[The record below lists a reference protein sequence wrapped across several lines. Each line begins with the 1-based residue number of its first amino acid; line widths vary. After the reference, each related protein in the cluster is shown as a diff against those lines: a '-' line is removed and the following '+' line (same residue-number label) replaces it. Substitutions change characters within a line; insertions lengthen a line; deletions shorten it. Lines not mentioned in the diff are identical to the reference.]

1 MAEIPGNQR
10 LRILLAHA
18 LDQAHMPREATAE
31 IEQLGALGAQQTTSP
46 RYRYSMW
53 PDIDADRVRSTLIAA
68 EEQGVAALRE
78 ALQ

>member
-1 MAEIPGNQR
+1 MNDKDREERQESTRQDETIPEG
-10 LRILLAHA
+10 L
-18 LDQAHMPREATAE
+18 
-31 IEQLGALGAQQTTSP
+31 QLGALGAQQTTSP